1 MKTERELAELIFD
14 KFREQ
19 KCKADQI
26 IPLRSIKHDE
36 FIINMNPIE
45 QDLFYKVLD
54 ELQYAGYYVY
64 EKKLG
69 GILRLTEKGYQY
81 IYDNEK
87 VSLMQNIPWI
97 IPEKEK
103 TNWDRAY
110 TKLWKAIGEKEKAI
124 FYISGTK
131 FYSFILDL
139 YDNIPPSYNQYIEE
153 RRKKGISTS
162 RVDYY
167 KDLIN
172 LLDDDTRYQ
181 LYINIQVFIEDRILD
196 KNDQDTNVNISSKT
210 TSFLDDVVENT
221 PSKKVEEKAF
231 KDISNE
237 KSSSNNE
244 DTPKV
249 FISYSWDDEAHKNW
263 VLNLATKLK
272 DKGINVILD
281 QWDLKL
287 GGLIPKFMENSVYN
301 SDRVICVITPNYKEK
316 TINLHGGVGYEY
328 SIISA
333 KIWEEVETQKFIP
346 LLRVGDNENIPV
358 SLKGRMYIDM
368 RKDNN
373 FEDMLNKL
381 LEDILNS
388 PKNIKIPIEA
398 EPEYKEVKQKE
409 RNTEI
414 EFRVK
419 KEDPS
424 IDNLFFWRYYDI
436 HISISNIRKEG
447 SIDKLMCFV
456 SMDKELKRYIH
467 YSIRPQQL
475 SNNIIQISFGNS
487 NIIKLGNDSILSSYN
502 YILPSVKRE
511 IGVLKVKKSFFDQHS
526 LINIQ
531 VSTEFGSEE
540 FSFFADEI
548 LYNSYVSQS

>member
-36 FIINMNPIE
+36 FIINLNPIE

-221 PSKKVEEKAF
+221 PSKKIEEKAF

-249 FISYSWDDEAHKNW
+249 FFSYSWDDEAHKNW
-263 VLNLATKLK
+263 VLNLATKLRES
-272 DKGINVILD
+272 GIDAILD
-281 QWDLKL
+281 QWELEL
-287 GGLIPKFMENSVYN
+287 GKPIPNFMENSLAK
-301 SDRVICVITPNYKEK
+301 SDRVICVITPNYYNR
-316 TINLHGGVGYEY
+316 TIEPNGGVGYEY

-333 KIWEEVETQKFIP
+333 EIMERIDTQKFIP
-346 LLRVGDNENIPV
+346 LLKEGGNENIPK
-358 SLKGRMYIDM
+358 SLKGRTYIDM
-368 RKDNN
+368 RKDNS
-373 FEDMLNKL
+373 FKDR
-381 LEDILNS
+381 LEDLLRDIYKE
-388 PKNIKIPIEA
+388 PKNKKPPIGKK
-398 EPEYKEVKQKE
+398 PEYVENKNKE
-409 RNTEI
+409 RNIEI
-414 EFRVK
+414 ELSVL
-419 KEDPS
+419 KEDISLNS
-424 IDNLFFWRYYDI
+424 ILSGRFYDI
-436 HISISNIRKEG
+436 HINISNIRERG
-447 SIDKLMCFV
+447 SIEKLQCFV
-456 SMDKELKRYIH
+456 SMDNKLRQCIH
-467 YSIRPQQL
+467 YSTQIQKIN
-475 SNNIIQISFGNS
+475 NNIIQVYFENS
-487 NIIKLGNDSILSSYN
+487 NIINGIVISYN
-502 YILPSVKRE
+502 PILPSVKRD
-511 IGVLKVKKSFFDQHS
+511 IGILKVKKSFFDQHL
-526 LINIQ
+526 LINFQ

-548 LYNSYVSQS
+548 L

>member
-19 KCKADQI
+19 KCETGQI
-26 IPLRSIKHDE
+26 IPLKSIKYDK
-36 FIINMNPIE
+36 FIMNLNPIE
-45 QDLFYKVLD
+45 RDLFYKVLNAL
-54 ELQYAGYYVY
+54 EYTRYYDY
-64 EKKLG
+64 EKDLG

-81 IYDNEK
+81 IYDDEK
-87 VSLMQNIPWI
+87 ISLMQNIPWI
-97 IPEKEK
+97 IPKKEE

-110 TKLWKAIGEKEKAI
+110 HKLWKAIGEEGKAI
-124 FYISGTK
+124 FYISGPK

-139 YDNIPPSYNQYIEE
+139 YDNIPPSYNQYMKD
-153 RRKKGISTS
+153 RKEKAPFSTS

-172 LLDDDTRYQ
+172 LLDNDTRYQ
-181 LYINIQVFIEDRILD
+181 LYINIQIFIEDSILY
-196 KNDQDTNVNISSKT
+196 KNDEATNINISSKT

-231 KDISNE
+231 KDISNK

-272 DKGINVILD
+272 DKGVNVILD

-368 RKDNN
+368 RKDSN

-456 SMDKELKRYIH
+456 SMDKELNRYIH

-548 LYNSYVSQS
+548 L

>member
-19 KCKADQI
+19 KCKTGQI
-26 IPLRSIKHDE
+26 ITLKSIKYDK
-36 FIINMNPIE
+36 FIMNLNPIE
-45 QDLFYKVLD
+45 QDLFYKVLN
-54 ELQYAGYYVY
+54 ELQYTGYYDY
-64 EKKLG
+64 EKDLG
-69 GILRLTEKGYQY
+69 EILRLTEKGYQY
-81 IYDNEK
+81 IYDDEK
-87 VSLMQNIPWI
+87 RSLMQKIPWI
-97 IPEKEK
+97 IPEKEG

-110 TKLWKAIGEKEKAI
+110 HKLWKAIGEKEKAI
-124 FYISGTK
+124 FYISGPK
-131 FYSFILDL
+131 FYGFILDL
-139 YDNIPPSYNQYIEE
+139 YDNIPPSYSQYIQC
-153 RRKKGISTS
+153 RKEKAPFSTS

-172 LLDDDTRYQ
+172 LLDEDTRYQ

-196 KNDQDTNVNISSKT
+196 ENDQDTNINIPSN
-210 TSFLDDVVENT
+210 TSPFLDDVVENT

-272 DKGINVILD
+272 DKGVNVILD

-346 LLRVGDNENIPV
+346 LLRVGDNENIPI

-548 LYNSYVSQS
+548 L

>member
-1 MKTERELAELIFD
+1 MKTERELAELIFE

-19 KCKADQI
+19 RCRTNEI
-26 IPLRSIKHDE
+26 ISLNSVTNDKLIEDL
-36 FIINMNPIE
+36 NPIE
-45 QDLFYKVLD
+45 QDLFYKVLN
-54 ELQYAGYYVY
+54 ELQYTGYYVY
-64 EKKLG
+64 EEGLG
-69 GILRLTEKGYQY
+69 KILRLTEKGYQY
-81 IYDNEK
+81 IYDDEK
-87 VSLMQNIPWI
+87 ISLMQKIPWI

-181 LYINIQVFIEDRILD
+181 LYINIQVFIEDSILY
-196 KNDQDTNVNISSKT
+196 KNDEDTNINISSKT

-221 PSKKVEEKAF
+221 PSKKVEEKTF

-272 DKGINVILD
+272 DKGVNVILD

-368 RKDNN
+368 RKDSN

-388 PKNIKIPIEA
+388 PKNIKISIEA

-456 SMDKELKRYIH
+456 SMDKELNRYIH

-548 LYNSYVSQS
+548 L

>member
-1 MKTERELAELIFD
+1 
-14 KFREQ
+14 
-19 KCKADQI
+19 
-26 IPLRSIKHDE
+26 
-36 FIINMNPIE
+36 
-45 QDLFYKVLD
+45 
-54 ELQYAGYYVY
+54 
-64 EKKLG
+64 
-69 GILRLTEKGYQY
+69 
-81 IYDNEK
+81 
-87 VSLMQNIPWI
+87 
-97 IPEKEK
+97 
-103 TNWDRAY
+103 
-110 TKLWKAIGEKEKAI
+110 
-124 FYISGTK
+124 
-131 FYSFILDL
+131 
-139 YDNIPPSYNQYIEE
+139 
-153 RRKKGISTS
+153 
-162 RVDYY
+162 
-167 KDLIN
+167 
-172 LLDDDTRYQ
+172 
-181 LYINIQVFIEDRILD
+181 
-196 KNDQDTNVNISSKT
+196 
-210 TSFLDDVVENT
+210 
-221 PSKKVEEKAF
+221 
-231 KDISNE
+231 
-237 KSSSNNE
+237 
-244 DTPKV
+244 
-249 FISYSWDDEAHKNW
+249 
-263 VLNLATKLK
+263 
-272 DKGINVILD
+272 
-281 QWDLKL
+281 
-287 GGLIPKFMENSVYN
+287 
-301 SDRVICVITPNYKEK
+301 
-316 TINLHGGVGYEY
+316 
-328 SIISA
+328 
-333 KIWEEVETQKFIP
+333 
-346 LLRVGDNENIPV
+346 
-358 SLKGRMYIDM
+358 MYIDM
-368 RKDNN
+368 RKDSN

-456 SMDKELKRYIH
+456 SMDKELNRYIH

-548 LYNSYVSQS
+548 L